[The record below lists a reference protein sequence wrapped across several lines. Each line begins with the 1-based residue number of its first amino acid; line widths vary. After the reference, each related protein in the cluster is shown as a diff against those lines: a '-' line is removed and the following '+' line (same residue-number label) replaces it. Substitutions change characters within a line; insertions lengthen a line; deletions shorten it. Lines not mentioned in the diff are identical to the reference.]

1 MNRNYIRNYVTLTDI
16 AGDAIN
22 RDVFRNL
29 FNEWCVNPPT
39 ITEQFND
46 VITTIGELYGDWYV
60 GYKDKAITW
69 GVLPSDL
76 TEEEVDK
83 IKEKFV
89 RKFASVYKFT
99 EEKYMVLLNLYG
111 EHRNN
116 ILKRLDSSVSRELTH
131 KVNDT
136 PQNSGNFDAEEFTSI
151 YEATNENTKTVNNPE
166 TLMTML
172 SEVEDK
178 YMNVIGDWV
187 KEFEHLFIVPGEM

>member
-1 MNRNYIRNYVTLTDI
+1 MNKTFIRNYLTLTDI
-16 AGDAIN
+16 AGDVIN
-22 RDVFRNL
+22 RDVFQEL
-29 FNEWCVNPPT
+29 FSDWCTSVPA
-39 ITEQFND
+39 IAEQFSD
-46 VITTIGELYGDWYV
+46 VITTIGELYSDWYV

-89 RKFASVYKFT
+89 RKFASVYRFT

-111 EHRNN
+111 EHRNK
-116 ILKRLDSSVSRELTH
+116 ILKRLDSTVSKELTH

-136 PQNSGNFDAEEFTSI
+136 PQNSGHFELEDYTSI

-187 KEFEHLFIVPGEM
+187 KEFEHLFIAPGDM